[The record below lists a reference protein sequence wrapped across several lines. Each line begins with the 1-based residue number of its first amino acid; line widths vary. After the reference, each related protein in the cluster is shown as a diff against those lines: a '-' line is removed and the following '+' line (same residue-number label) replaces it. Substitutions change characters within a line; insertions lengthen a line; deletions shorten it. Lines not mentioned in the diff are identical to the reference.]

1 MTLIYTWNFLAYYLR
16 LQFWTLYYRVFK
28 KAESCLTNSKSL
40 HVANIKEIQSL
51 YCSGLDLEKPLM
63 LSLSPCSKQEV
74 DGCINDFAT
83 TFSRNYSHSSLCRY
97 NIRPFL
103 LTLISCICEEHEKMR
118 KRAGPVPHN
127 FWSQKIICFCLKSI
141 YILLRDSSHGC
152 AVTDHFAPRWLLLP
166 VIFSLSKKK
175 NFIAR

>member
-16 LQFWTLYYRVFK
+16 IQFWILYYRVFK
-28 KAESCLTNSKSL
+28 KAERRLTNSKSL

-83 TFSRNYSHSSLCRY
+83 TFSSNYSHSSLCRY
-97 NIRPFL
+97 SIRPFF

-118 KRAGPVPHN
+118 NRAGPVPHN
-127 FWSQKIICFCLKSI
+127 FWSQKIICFCLNLFIFCFGIVPMAARSQT
-141 YILLRDSSHGC
+141 ILHLDGYFYLCFFPCQKRKTS
-152 AVTDHFAPRWLLLP
+152 
-166 VIFSLSKKK
+166 
-175 NFIAR
+175 